1 MKLDI
6 QQKVGI
12 AEGTEFYLKP
22 GQIQKKDLPLKSF
35 LTTFET
41 KLNEPKMDKDIIK
54 VINKQGDKQKHSS
67 NVKAQMTEWIMNDK
81 PGFDLLA
88 KYISN
93 MAKEVSLLQYNRKIL
108 PNITDM
114 WGMKY
119 KSEEYAV
126 PHDHWPAIWSC
137 VYYVNAPKEAPGL
150 FFPEMGE
157 QGGERQLE
165 QGLLVMFPGHT
176 KHGVRPKKFKGYR
189 YVVSANINDINR
201 INRRS
206 NDKINKST

>member
-1 MKLDI
+1 MIKNI
-6 QQKVGI
+6 EVQKREGV

-35 LTTFET
+35 LTTFEM
-41 KLNEPKMDKDIIK
+41 KLDEPKMEKDIIK

-67 NVKAQMTEWIMNDK
+67 NVKAQMTEWIMNDE

-93 MAKEVSLLQYNRKIL
+93 MAKEVSLQQYKRKINPL
-108 PNITDM
+108 VKEM

-126 PHDHWPAIWSC
+126 SHDHWPAVWSC
-137 VYYVNAPKEAPGL
+137 AYYVNAPKDAPGL
-150 FFPEMGE
+150 FFPEMGD

-165 QGLLVMFPGHT
+165 QGLLIMFPGHI
-176 KHGVRPKKFKGYR
+176 KHAVRPKKFKGYR
-189 YVVSANINDINR
+189 YVVSANIHDYN
-201 INRRS
+201 S
-206 NDKINKST
+206 YK